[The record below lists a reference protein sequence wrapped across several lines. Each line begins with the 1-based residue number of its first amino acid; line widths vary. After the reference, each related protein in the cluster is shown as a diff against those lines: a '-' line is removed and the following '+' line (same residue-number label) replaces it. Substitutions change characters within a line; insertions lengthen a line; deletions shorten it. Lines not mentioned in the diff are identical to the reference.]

1 MNDAVGRRV
10 LYAREPALSVD
21 EFRRVL
27 IESGLGALR
36 SIDDEQCLRSMLS
49 SADMVLT
56 ARRDEPGRPLVGV
69 ARLPDAFWYRR
80 ER

>member
-1 MNDAVGRRV
+1 MNDAVGRPV
-10 LYAREPALSVD
+10 LYAREPALPVD

-27 IESGLGALR
+27 IESGLGVLR
-36 SIDDEQCLRSMLS
+36 PIDDEQRLRSMLS
-49 SADMVLT
+49 SADLVLT
-56 ARRDEPGRPLVGV
+56 ARLDEPGRPLVGV